1 LLVLAFSRDPNSVVV
16 FSDLLYNNDD
26 LVDAFS
32 RALGDDGIFIA
43 QVGEL
48 ENVDDPP
55 ESVYPD
61 NHFVSFVKGLKL
73 FGFESIIDYAES
85 HGRLVESWSFV
96 LAMKNSE
103 SRASWFLSEAEMNI
117 RIAQRAMPTRSGDVP
132 FLFFD
137 GATMAQ
143 YQFAPRVVEDVWCR
157 DKPDECATGHGYDP
171 EVAVNLPRSSFE
183 VRSSRVA
190 MGGRG
195 VFAKEFVPKGAVIGL
210 DECVHGMFLPSAT
223 FALLR
228 RAAEEIDESV
238 TEFFDV
244 LRWGYIDGYG
254 WLDSAY
260 VSLSVVSA
268 GSVLLVFYLTILLPQ
283 TMRSFL
289 DAGIACCW
297 R

>member
-1 LLVLAFSRDPNSVVV
+1 LVLYSVFSRDPNSVVV
-16 FSDLLYNNDD
+16 FSDLLYKNDD
-26 LVDAFS
+26 LVEAFS
-32 RALGDDGIFIA
+32 RALGDDGIFVA

-48 ENVDDPP
+48 ESVDDPP

-61 NHFVSFVKGLKL
+61 SRFVSFVKGLEL
-73 FGFESIIDYAES
+73 VGFESIIDYAES
-85 HGRLVESWSFV
+85 HGRFTESWSFV

-103 SRASWFLSEAEMNI
+103 SRASWFLSEAEMSI
-117 RIAQRAMPTRSGDVP
+117 RIARRAMPTRSGEVP

-137 GATMAQ
+137 GATMAH
-143 YQFAPRVVEDVWCR
+143 YQFAPRVVEEVWCR
-157 DKPDECATGHGYDP
+157 DKPAECATGHGYDP

-183 VRSSRVA
+183 VRGSRVA

-210 DECVHGMFLPSAT
+210 DECVHGMFLPSTA

-244 LRWGYIDGYG
+244 FRWGYIDGYG

-268 GSVLLVFYLTILLPQ
+268 SYVLVG
-283 TMRSFL
+283 FL
-289 DAGIACCW
+289 I
-297 R
+297 